1 MKQLIAKIKPASG
14 FSQFLHVS
22 LNILLPLI
30 IFVLVRIEFVQLA
43 LVLILLSKWRMFVVR
58 PRFWPANVRANAVDI
73 IVSLSI
79 LLFMVNSAS
88 PFMQLVWAAGYAF
101 WLVAVKPAS
110 STFMVSFQA
119 MVGLFFGLSALF
131 IGLGD
136 APLYFLVLLTGT
148 VCYLTAR
155 HFFDSFDEA
164 YAKLLSYCW
173 GYFGAALTWVLG
185 HWLLFYGNGFIAQ
198 PTLLLLALGYGLA
211 ALYYLDHHDR
221 LSKVVRIEIMSITAV
236 IVLAIV
242 SSLTVNVTGT
252 VKDLLQ

>member
-43 LVLILLSKWRMFVVR
+43 LALILLSKWRMFVVR
-58 PRFWPANVRANAVDI
+58 PRFWPANIRANAVDI
-73 IVSLSI
+73 IVSLSV
-79 LLFMVNSAS
+79 LLFMVNSGS
-88 PFMQLVWAAGYAF
+88 PFVQFLWAGSYAV
-101 WLVAVKPAS
+101 WLVALKPAS
-110 STFMVSFQA
+110 STLMVSLQA
-119 MVGLFFGLSALF
+119 MIGLFFGLSALF

-136 APLYFLVLLTGT
+136 APLYVLVLLTG
-148 VCYLTAR
+148 VICYLSAR
-155 HFFDSFDEA
+155 HFFDSFDES
-164 YAKLLSYCW
+164 YAKLLSYAW

-198 PTLLLLALGYGLA
+198 PTLLLAAIGYGLA

-221 LSKVVRIEIMSITAV
+221 LSKLVRIEIMAITTV
-236 IVLAIV
+236 ITLAIV
-242 SSLTVNVTGT
+242 GSLTVNVTGT
-252 VKDLLQ
+252 VSELLQ